1 LDIYE
6 NKTLFIILNLF
17 YYNESLSK
25 RQRIPMGLSKI
36 DNPEKLATY
45 EEKHNKNTTQY
56 VVGHPV
62 YANKHK

>member
-1 LDIYE
+1 
-6 NKTLFIILNLF
+6 
-17 YYNESLSK
+17 
-25 RQRIPMGLSKI
+25 MGLSKI

-62 YANKHK
+62 YANKQTIRGISNTNFQHERSCKRLEVKMILN

>member
-1 LDIYE
+1 
-6 NKTLFIILNLF
+6 
-17 YYNESLSK
+17 
-25 RQRIPMGLSKI
+25 MGLSKI